1 MTDTTET
8 EITLRIRLDR
18 PVSAAALA
26 EELALH
32 IAPLVSRRI
41 SYGDIVI
48 GDDVEGNW
56 ALEERAPRP
65 RPAHR
70 MPPAIRPW
78 GSR

>member
-1 MTDTTET
+1 MSEV

-32 IAPLVSRRI
+32 IAPLIARRCCC
-41 SYGDIVI
+41 GDVVI

-56 ALEERAPRP
+56 SIEERAPRA
-65 RPAHR
+65 RPARR

-78 GSR
+78 SR